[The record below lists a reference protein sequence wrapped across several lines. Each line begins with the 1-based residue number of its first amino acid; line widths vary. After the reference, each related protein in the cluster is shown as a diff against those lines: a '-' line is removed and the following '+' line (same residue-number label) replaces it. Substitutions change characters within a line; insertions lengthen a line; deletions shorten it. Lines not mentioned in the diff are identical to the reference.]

1 MADPERPLPPVP
13 ESRTVPRKKTRLSM
27 VWIVPIAAAVVGAW
41 VAVTSILGTGPK
53 ITIVFDSAEGLDA
66 GKTKLHYNGVDV
78 GTLTAIRLSDDHT
91 NVVATVQMA
100 PKTETFLVED
110 TKFWVVR
117 PRISGANVSGLGTLI
132 SGAYVGLEIGRATKE
147 RREFTAMKV
156 PPVVGSDVEGRY
168 FVLKTQDLGSID
180 TGTPLFFRRL
190 QVGEVA
196 AYSLDA
202 DGTTLTVRVFVR
214 APYDKFVGADTRFWQ
229 ASGIDLSLAASGLSV
244 KTQSLLSILIG
255 GIAFDTPEH
264 DETEPAAAPE
274 TVFTLFDERK
284 TAFELP
290 LQNAQ
295 ILTLLFKQSVRGLS
309 VGAPVEFNGIPIGE
323 VVAIRAQIDLATAD
337 FSIPVTIR
345 VDAAKFGVK
354 LVHQEA
360 SEDRAAAQRRVIDVM
375 VARGLRAQLK
385 PGSLLTG
392 ALFVAVDFMQDAP
405 PATMDWTQKPALF
418 PTIPGGF
425 EELEA
430 TLASIMKKLDAL
442 PVAAIGADLKQ
453 SIADLDLLL
462 VSAHGTLDHVDDV
475 VVNKIGKLPFES
487 IGADLR
493 QALADCDKALVSA
506 RGAIDAAGALVQP
519 DSTLAANLTATLQ
532 GVARAARDLGLLLDY
547 LERHPE
553 ALIRGKA
560 GEGK

>member
-13 ESRTVPRKKTRLSM
+13 EARAVPRKKTRLSM

-41 VAVTSILGTGPK
+41 VAVTAILGAGPK
-53 ITIVFDSAEGLDA
+53 ITIVFDSAEGLEA

-78 GTLTAIRLSDDHT
+78 GTLTAIHLADDHT

-100 PKTETFLVED
+100 PKTEDFLVD
-110 TKFWVVR
+110 DSKFWVVR

-132 SGAYVGLEIGRATKE
+132 SGAYVGVEIGRDTKP
-147 RREFTAMKV
+147 RREFTALKV
-156 PPVVGSDVEGRY
+156 PPVVGSEVEGRY
-168 FVLKTQDLGSID
+168 FVLKTRDLGSLD

-190 QVGEVA
+190 PVGEVA

-202 DGTTLTVRVFVR
+202 DGKTLTVRVFVR
-214 APYDKFVGADTRFWQ
+214 APYDKYVGADTRFWQ
-229 ASGIDLSLAASGLSV
+229 ASGIDLSLAATGLSV

-255 GIAFDTPEH
+255 GIAFEAPAV
-264 DETEPAAAPE
+264 EPVAREAAAE
-274 TVFTLFDERK
+274 SVFTLFDDRK
-284 TAFELP
+284 AAFELP
-290 LQNAQ
+290 TQNAQ
-295 ILTLLFKQSVRGLS
+295 DLTLIFKQSVRGLS

-323 VVAIRAQIDLATAD
+323 VVAIQAQVDLATAD

-354 LVHQEA
+354 LVNQEA
-360 SEDRAAAQRRVIDVM
+360 SEDRAAAQRRVMDLM

-385 PGSLLTG
+385 SGSLLTG
-392 ALFVAVDFMQDAP
+392 ALFVAVDFIKDAP
-405 PATMDWTQKPALF
+405 PAAMDWTQKPALF

-425 EELEA
+425 EELES
-430 TLASIMKKLDAL
+430 TLASIMTKLDAL
-442 PVAAIGADLKQ
+442 PVEAIGADLRK
-453 SIADLDLLL
+453 SLADLDALL
-462 VSAHGTLDHVDDV
+462 VSAHGTVDHVDDV
-475 VVNKIGKLPFES
+475 VVNKIDKLPFQS
-487 IGADLR
+487 IGDELNAAIKEFDR
-493 QALADCDKALVSA
+493 TLVSA
-506 RGAIDAAGALVQP
+506 RRALDDAGALVQP

-532 GVARAARDLGLLLDY
+532 GVSRAARDLGLLLDY

-553 ALIRGKA
+553 ALIRGKS